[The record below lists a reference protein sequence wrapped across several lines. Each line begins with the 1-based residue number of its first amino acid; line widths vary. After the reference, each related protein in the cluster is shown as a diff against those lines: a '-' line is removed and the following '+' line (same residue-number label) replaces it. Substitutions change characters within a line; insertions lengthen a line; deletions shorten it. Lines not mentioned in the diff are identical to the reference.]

1 MFHYNPRTALKNGTF
16 VNIIRFPVD
25 KDDVD
30 YIENPDGA
38 ENAHKL
44 FPDVNDVEGKIF
56 FFSFE
61 KYSKTILKKNNVST
75 TTYNFFHLRI

>member
-1 MFHYNPRTALKNGTF
+1 M
-16 VNIIRFPVD
+16 D

-44 FPDVNDVEGKIF
+44 FPDVNDVEGKISL
-56 FFSFE
+56 FFSVLQNIQKLF
-61 KYSKTILKKNNVST
+61 
-75 TTYNFFHLRI
+75 LRKIM

>member
-1 MFHYNPRTALKNGTF
+1 MFHYYPRTALKNGTF

-44 FPDVNDVEGKIF
+44 FRDVNDVEGKTSF
-56 FFSFE
+56 FFCFE
-61 KYSKTILKKNNVST
+61 KSSKTIFKKNNVST
-75 TTYNFFHLRI
+75 TYNFFQLRI

>member
-1 MFHYNPRTALKNGTF
+1 M
-16 VNIIRFPVD
+16 D

-44 FPDVNDVEGKIF
+44 FRDVNDVEGKTSF
-56 FFSFE
+56 FFCFE
-61 KYSKTILKKNNVST
+61 KSSKTIFKKNNVST
-75 TTYNFFHLRI
+75 TYNFFSAQNLISFSVYNTCIHITYQIDSIT

>member
-1 MFHYNPRTALKNGTF
+1 M
-16 VNIIRFPVD
+16 D

-44 FPDVNDVEGKIF
+44 FRDVNDVEGKTSF
-56 FFSFE
+56 FFV
-61 KYSKTILKKNNVST
+61 LKNLQKL
-75 TTYNFFHLRI
+75 FLRKIM